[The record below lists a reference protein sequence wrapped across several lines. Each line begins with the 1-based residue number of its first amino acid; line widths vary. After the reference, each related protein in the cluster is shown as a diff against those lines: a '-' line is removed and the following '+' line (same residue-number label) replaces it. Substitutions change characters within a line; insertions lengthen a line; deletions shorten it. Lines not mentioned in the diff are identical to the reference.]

1 MDNRLT
7 QAGIIAIP
15 IKRNEKSDLNPQPN
29 WLVITNLYG
38 ITTSNI
44 EGGNETSELIELS
57 GLPELSQEINVYPNP
72 TNEDI
77 FINLSGFEGEHIE
90 IKVYDLMGRIVYKN
104 LVQESKAE
112 YKIST
117 AGMQN
122 GFYIIKI
129 TEEGEII
136 NTTKIAVQK

>member
-1 MDNRLT
+1 MFPSNAKFRFRCDASTNTDLIYID
-7 QAGIIAIP
+7 AVV
-15 IKRNEKSDLNPQPN
+15 IK
-29 WLVITNLYG
+29 G
-38 ITTSNI
+38 FTTSNI